1 MSLTEILPA
10 AQRKVGGPGKIVQID
25 ETLVYKRKYNRG
37 EMPSYQQWLF
47 GAVDEAGNFAASLV
61 PNRTSKVS

>member
-1 MSLTEILPA
+1 M
-10 AQRKVGGPGKIVQID
+10 VGGPGKIVQID

-47 GAVDEAGNFAASLV
+47 GAVDEDGNFAASLV
-61 PNRTSKVS
+61 PNRTGELDLD